1 MSNIKDLA
9 KIVADRYDMHQQDA
23 EKFMDDMFSLIR
35 SALINDEQVKIKG
48 LGTFKVQTVKERA
61 SVNVNTGEKVMI
73 NSHDRISFT
82 PDATMRD
89 SVNKPFA
96 HFVTVPLNEGVVFDD
111 MDDMSKVA
119 DSTEHK
125 GRNLKSDGYDILEH
139 SAETTVTA
147 NTDTGVNTDTG
158 INTGQEDIVETV
170 SSELQPA
177 ASLKRAVQEDIVETV
192 ASERQP
198 AASLK
203 RAVQEDIVETV
214 ATPVYNASNVAA
226 HEAGTAVPKAD
237 QHERKAVMQMVQD
250 DENRVDNSEQD
261 EIGNDMPEQS
271 AGKLNVMAIDTA
283 EDSISGEENKEPAI
297 VSLSEP
303 EEYKTNDNQTEEN
316 TTAMSD
322 EKNLNPS
329 VAEDNDHSFLISLL
343 LGLAVFV
350 VGVIV
355 GRATADIT
363 MQDVKA
369 YLGLKPEVKVHV
381 IYKRLPAPSPEKK
394 DSTAGKKDVPTAENK
409 KVAPAAVGKTDKK
422 TIKVADTEK
431 KPVEK
436 KAADK
441 PMANENYNKD
451 PRVRTGAYI
460 ITGVQ
465 QTVTA
470 AEGETVASI
479 SKRYLGPGMECY
491 VEALNGKTISA
502 GQKVKI
508 PALKLKKK
516 VSRQ

>member
-119 DSTEHK
+119 DSTEPK

-158 INTGQEDIVETV
+158 INTGQEDIVETL

-192 ASERQP
+192 AT
-198 AASLK
+198 L
-203 RAVQEDIVETV
+203 VD
-214 ATPVYNASNVAA
+214 NASIVAA
-226 HEAGTAVPKAD
+226 HEAETAIPKAD

-283 EDSISGEENKEPAI
+283 EDSISCKENQEPAI

>member
-158 INTGQEDIVETV
+158 INTGQEDIVETL
-170 SSELQPA
+170 SSGLQPA
-177 ASLKRAVQEDIVETV
+177 ASLKRAVQD
-192 ASERQP
+192 
-198 AASLK
+198 
-203 RAVQEDIVETV
+203 DIVETV
-214 ATPVYNASNVAA
+214 ATPVDNASNVAA
-226 HEAGTAVPKAD
+226 HEAETAIPKAD

-250 DENRVDNSEQD
+250 DENTVDNSEQD

-283 EDSISGEENKEPAI
+283 EDSISGKENQEPAI

>member
-147 NTDTGVNTDTG
+147 NTDTGVNTDTE

-170 SSELQPA
+170 SSDL
-177 ASLKRAVQEDIVETV
+177 
-192 ASERQP
+192 QP

-214 ATPVYNASNVAA
+214 ATPVDNASNVAA
-226 HEAGTAVPKAD
+226 HEAETAIPKAD

-250 DENRVDNSEQD
+250 DETRVDNSEQD

-283 EDSISGEENKEPAI
+283 EDSIFGEENKEPAI

>member
-147 NTDTGVNTDTG
+147 NTDTEVNTDTG
-158 INTGQEDIVETV
+158 INTGQEDIVETL

-192 ASERQP
+192 A
-198 AASLK
+198 
-203 RAVQEDIVETV
+203 
-214 ATPVYNASNVAA
+214 TPVDNASNVAA
-226 HEAGTAVPKAD
+226 HEAGTAIPKAD

-409 KVAPAAVGKTDKK
+409 KVAPAAVGKTDKN

>member
-119 DSTEHK
+119 DSTEPK

-170 SSELQPA
+170 
-177 ASLKRAVQEDIVETV
+177 

-214 ATPVYNASNVAA
+214 ATPVDNASNVAA
-226 HEAGTAVPKAD
+226 HEAETAIPKAD

>member
-147 NTDTGVNTDTG
+147 NTDTGVNTDTE

-170 SSELQPA
+170 SSDL
-177 ASLKRAVQEDIVETV
+177 
-192 ASERQP
+192 QP

-214 ATPVYNASNVAA
+214 ATPVDNASNVAA
-226 HEAGTAVPKAD
+226 HEAGTAIPRAD
-237 QHERKAVMQMVQD
+237 QHERKTVMQMVQD

-409 KVAPAAVGKTDKK
+409 KVAPDAVGKTDKN

-436 KAADK
+436 KAAEK

>member
-119 DSTEHK
+119 DSTEPK

-139 SAETTVTA
+139 SATA
-147 NTDTGVNTDTG
+147 NTETG
-158 INTGQEDIVETV
+158 INIGQEDIVETL
-170 SSELQPA
+170 S
-177 ASLKRAVQEDIVETV
+177 
-192 ASERQP
+192 SERQP

-203 RAVQEDIVETV
+203 RAGQEDNVETV
-214 ATPVYNASNVAA
+214 ATPADNASNVAA
-226 HEAGTAVPKAD
+226 HEAETTIPKAD

-250 DENRVDNSEQD
+250 DENIVDNSEQD
-261 EIGNDMPEQS
+261 EIGNDIPEQS

-283 EDSISGEENKEPAI
+283 EDSISGEENKEPTI

-343 LGLAVFV
+343 LGLVVFV

-441 PMANENYNKD
+441 PMVNENYNKD

>member
-147 NTDTGVNTDTG
+147 NTDTEVKTDTG
-158 INTGQEDIVETV
+158 INTGQEDIVETL

-177 ASLKRAVQEDIVETV
+177 ASLK
-192 ASERQP
+192 
-198 AASLK
+198 K
-203 RAVQEDIVETV
+203 AVQEDIVETV
-214 ATPVYNASNVAA
+214 ATPVDNVSNVAA
-226 HEAGTAVPKAD
+226 HEAETAIPKAD

>member
-119 DSTEHK
+119 DSTEPK

-170 SSELQPA
+170 
-177 ASLKRAVQEDIVETV
+177 
-192 ASERQP
+192 
-198 AASLK
+198 
-203 RAVQEDIVETV
+203 
-214 ATPVYNASNVAA
+214 ATPVDNASNVAA
-226 HEAGTAVPKAD
+226 HEAGTAIPKAD

-322 EKNLNPS
+322 DKNLNPS

-422 TIKVADTEK
+422 TIKVPDTEK

-491 VEALNGKTISA
+491 VEALNGKTISV

>member
-119 DSTEHK
+119 DSTEPK

-158 INTGQEDIVETV
+158 INTGQEDIVETL

-177 ASLKRAVQEDIVETV
+177 ASLKKAG
-192 ASERQP
+192 
-198 AASLK
+198 
-203 RAVQEDIVETV
+203 QEDIVETV
-214 ATPVYNASNVAA
+214 ATPVDNASNVAA
-226 HEAGTAVPKAD
+226 HEAGTAIPRAD
-237 QHERKAVMQMVQD
+237 QHERKTVMQMVQD
-250 DENRVDNSEQD
+250 DETRVDNSEQD
-261 EIGNDMPEQS
+261 EIVNDMPEQS

-409 KVAPAAVGKTDKK
+409 KVAPAAVGKTDKN

-436 KAADK
+436 KAAEK

>member
-147 NTDTGVNTDTG
+147 NTDTEVKTDTG
-158 INTGQEDIVETV
+158 INTGQEDIVETL

-192 ASERQP
+192 A
-198 AASLK
+198 
-203 RAVQEDIVETV
+203 
-214 ATPVYNASNVAA
+214 TPVDNASNVAA
-226 HEAGTAVPKAD
+226 HEAGTAIPKAD

-283 EDSISGEENKEPAI
+283 EDSISGKENQEPAI

>member
-147 NTDTGVNTDTG
+147 NTDTGVNTDTE

-170 SSELQPA
+170 SSDL
-177 ASLKRAVQEDIVETV
+177 
-192 ASERQP
+192 QP

-214 ATPVYNASNVAA
+214 ATPVDNASNVAA
-226 HEAGTAVPKAD
+226 HETETAIPKAD

-409 KVAPAAVGKTDKK
+409 KVAPDAVGKTDKK

-470 AEGETVASI
+470 AEGETVATI

>member
-119 DSTEHK
+119 DSIEPK

-147 NTDTGVNTDTG
+147 NTDTEVKTDTG
-158 INTGQEDIVETV
+158 INTGQEDIVETL

-192 ASERQP
+192 A
-198 AASLK
+198 
-203 RAVQEDIVETV
+203 
-214 ATPVYNASNVAA
+214 TPVDNASNVAA
-226 HEAGTAVPKAD
+226 HEAGTAIPKAD

-436 KAADK
+436 KVAEK

>member
-119 DSTEHK
+119 DSTEPK
-125 GRNLKSDGYDILEH
+125 GRNLKSDGYDLLEH
-139 SAETTVTA
+139 SAETTVKA

-192 ASERQP
+192 A
-198 AASLK
+198 
-203 RAVQEDIVETV
+203 
-214 ATPVYNASNVAA
+214 TPVDNASNVAA
-226 HEAGTAVPKAD
+226 HEAGTAIPKAD

-283 EDSISGEENKEPAI
+283 EDSTSGKENQEPAI

>member
-119 DSTEHK
+119 DSTEPK

-158 INTGQEDIVETV
+158 TNTGQEDIVETV

-192 ASERQP
+192 A
-198 AASLK
+198 
-203 RAVQEDIVETV
+203 
-214 ATPVYNASNVAA
+214 TPVDNASNVAA
-226 HEAGTAVPKAD
+226 HEAGTAIPKAD

-431 KPVEK
+431 KPIEK
-436 KAADK
+436 KAAEK

>member
-158 INTGQEDIVETV
+158 INTGQEDIVETL
-170 SSELQPA
+170 SSEFQPA
-177 ASLKRAVQEDIVETV
+177 ASLK
-192 ASERQP
+192 
-198 AASLK
+198 K
-203 RAVQEDIVETV
+203 AVQEDIVETV
-214 ATPVYNASNVAA
+214 ATPVDNASNVAA
-226 HEAGTAVPKAD
+226 HEAETTIPKAD

-409 KVAPAAVGKTDKK
+409 KVAPAAVGKTDNK

>member
-119 DSTEHK
+119 DSTEPK
-125 GRNLKSDGYDILEH
+125 GRNIKSDGYDLLEH
-139 SAETTVTA
+139 SAETTVKA
-147 NTDTGVNTDTG
+147 NTDTGVNTDIG

-192 ASERQP
+192 A
-198 AASLK
+198 
-203 RAVQEDIVETV
+203 
-214 ATPVYNASNVAA
+214 TPVDNASNVAA
-226 HEAGTAVPKAD
+226 HEAGTAIPKAG

-283 EDSISGEENKEPAI
+283 EDSISGEENNEPAI

-394 DSTAGKKDVPTAENK
+394 DSTAGKKDVPTAEKK

-436 KAADK
+436 KAAEK

>member
-158 INTGQEDIVETV
+158 INTGQEDIVETM
-170 SSELQPA
+170 S
-177 ASLKRAVQEDIVETV
+177 
-192 ASERQP
+192 SERQP
-198 AASLK
+198 ADSLTT
-203 RAVQEDIVETV
+203 AGQEDIVETV
-214 ATPVYNASNVAA
+214 ATPVDNASNVAA
-226 HEAGTAVPKAD
+226 HEAETAIPKAD

-316 TTAMSD
+316 TTAMSN

-409 KVAPAAVGKTDKK
+409 KVAPAAMGKTDKK

>member
-158 INTGQEDIVETV
+158 INTGQEDIVETL
-170 SSELQPA
+170 SSEL
-177 ASLKRAVQEDIVETV
+177 
-192 ASERQP
+192 QP

-226 HEAGTAVPKAD
+226 HEAGTAIPKAD

-409 KVAPAAVGKTDKK
+409 KVAPAAVGKTDKN

>member
-147 NTDTGVNTDTG
+147 NTDTEVNTDTG
-158 INTGQEDIVETV
+158 INTGQEDIVETL

-192 ASERQP
+192 A
-198 AASLK
+198 
-203 RAVQEDIVETV
+203 
-214 ATPVYNASNVAA
+214 TPVDTASNVAA
-226 HEAGTAVPKAD
+226 HEAETAIPKAD
-237 QHERKAVMQMVQD
+237 QHERKAVMQMLQD
-250 DENRVDNSEQD
+250 DENRVDNSKQD

>member
-158 INTGQEDIVETV
+158 TNTGQEDIVETL
-170 SSELQPA
+170 S
-177 ASLKRAVQEDIVETV
+177 
-192 ASERQP
+192 SERQP

-214 ATPVYNASNVAA
+214 ATPVDNASNVAA
-226 HEAGTAVPKAD
+226 HEAETAIPKAD

-250 DENRVDNSEQD
+250 DETRVDNSEQD

>member
-147 NTDTGVNTDTG
+147 NTDTEVKTDTG
-158 INTGQEDIVETV
+158 INTGQEDIVETL

-192 ASERQP
+192 A
-198 AASLK
+198 
-203 RAVQEDIVETV
+203 
-214 ATPVYNASNVAA
+214 TPVDNASNVAA
-226 HEAGTAVPKAD
+226 HEAGTAIPKAD

-261 EIGNDMPEQS
+261 EIGNDMSEQS
-271 AGKLNVMAIDTA
+271 AGKLNVMAIDMA

-343 LGLAVFV
+343 LGLVVFV

-394 DSTAGKKDVPTAENK
+394 DSTAGKKDVPTADNK

>member
-170 SSELQPA
+170 SSE
-177 ASLKRAVQEDIVETV
+177 
-192 ASERQP
+192 RQP

-214 ATPVYNASNVAA
+214 ATPVDNASNVAA
-226 HEAGTAVPKAD
+226 HEAGTAIPKAD

>member
-139 SAETTVTA
+139 SAETNVTA

-158 INTGQEDIVETV
+158 INTGQEDIVETL
-170 SSELQPA
+170 SSDL
-177 ASLKRAVQEDIVETV
+177 
-192 ASERQP
+192 QP

-214 ATPVYNASNVAA
+214 ATPVDNASNVAA
-226 HEAGTAVPKAD
+226 HEAETAIPKAD

>member
-158 INTGQEDIVETV
+158 INTGQEDIVETL

-192 ASERQP
+192 A
-198 AASLK
+198 
-203 RAVQEDIVETV
+203 
-214 ATPVYNASNVAA
+214 TPVDNASNVAA
-226 HEAGTAVPKAD
+226 HEAGTAIPKAG

-271 AGKLNVMAIDTA
+271 AGKLNVMAIDMA

>member
-158 INTGQEDIVETV
+158 INTGQEDIVETL
-170 SSELQPA
+170 S
-177 ASLKRAVQEDIVETV
+177 
-192 ASERQP
+192 SERQP
-198 AASLK
+198 AAFLK
-203 RAVQEDIVETV
+203 KAGQEDIVETV
-214 ATPVYNASNVAA
+214 ATPVDNASNVAA
-226 HEAGTAVPKAD
+226 HEAETAIPKAD

-271 AGKLNVMAIDTA
+271 AGKLNFMAIDTA

>member
-119 DSTEHK
+119 DSTEPK

-192 ASERQP
+192 A
-198 AASLK
+198 
-203 RAVQEDIVETV
+203 
-214 ATPVYNASNVAA
+214 TPVDNAFNVAA
-226 HEAGTAVPKAD
+226 HEAGTAIPKAG

-271 AGKLNVMAIDTA
+271 AGKLNVMAIDMA

>member
-125 GRNLKSDGYDILEH
+125 GRNLKSDGYDIQEH

-158 INTGQEDIVETV
+158 INTG
-170 SSELQPA
+170 
-177 ASLKRAVQEDIVETV
+177 QEDIVETV

-214 ATPVYNASNVAA
+214 ATPVDNASNVAA
-226 HEAGTAVPKAD
+226 HEAETAIPKAG
-237 QHERKAVMQMVQD
+237 QHERKTIMQMVQD

-283 EDSISGEENKEPAI
+283 EDSISGKENQEPAI
-297 VSLSEP
+297 VSISEP

-465 QTVTA
+465 QTVAA

>member
-158 INTGQEDIVETV
+158 INTGQEDIVETL

-192 ASERQP
+192 A
-198 AASLK
+198 
-203 RAVQEDIVETV
+203 
-214 ATPVYNASNVAA
+214 TPVDNASNVAA
-226 HEAGTAVPKAD
+226 HEAGTAIPKAD

-283 EDSISGEENKEPAI
+283 EDSISGKENQEPAI

>member
-158 INTGQEDIVETV
+158 INTGQEDIVETL
-170 SSELQPA
+170 S
-177 ASLKRAVQEDIVETV
+177 
-192 ASERQP
+192 SERQP
-198 AASLK
+198 ADSLK

-214 ATPVYNASNVAA
+214 ATPVDNASNVAA
-226 HEAGTAVPKAD
+226 HEAGTAIPKAD

-250 DENRVDNSEQD
+250 DETRVDNSEQD

>member
-119 DSTEHK
+119 DSTEPK

-158 INTGQEDIVETV
+158 INTGQEDIVETL

-177 ASLKRAVQEDIVETV
+177 ASLKTAG
-192 ASERQP
+192 
-198 AASLK
+198 
-203 RAVQEDIVETV
+203 QEDIVETV
-214 ATPVYNASNVAA
+214 ATPVDNASNVAA
-226 HEAGTAVPKAD
+226 HEAETAIPKAD

-283 EDSISGEENKEPAI
+283 EDSISGKENQEPAI

>member
-119 DSTEHK
+119 DSTEPK
-125 GRNLKSDGYDILEH
+125 GRNLKSDGYDLLEH

-147 NTDTGVNTDTG
+147 NTDTEVNTDTG
-158 INTGQEDIVETV
+158 INTGQEDIVETL
-170 SSELQPA
+170 SSEL
-177 ASLKRAVQEDIVETV
+177 
-192 ASERQP
+192 QP

-226 HEAGTAVPKAD
+226 HEAGTAIPKAD
-237 QHERKAVMQMVQD
+237 QHERKAVKQMVQD
-250 DENRVDNSEQD
+250 DENIVDNSEQD

-271 AGKLNVMAIDTA
+271 AVKLNVMAIDTA

-491 VEALNGKTISA
+491 VEALNGKTIST

>member
-1 MSNIKDLA
+1 MSNVKDLA

-111 MDDMSKVA
+111 MDDMSKLA
-119 DSTEHK
+119 DSTEDK
-125 GRNLKSDGYDILEH
+125 GRNLKSDGYDILEN
-139 SAETTVTA
+139 SAETTVPA
-147 NTDTGVNTDTG
+147 NTDTGVNTETG
-158 INTGQEDIVETV
+158 INTGQEDMVETL
-170 SSELQPA
+170 S
-177 ASLKRAVQEDIVETV
+177 
-192 ASERQP
+192 SERQP
-198 AASLK
+198 AAFLK
-203 RAVQEDIVETV
+203 KAGQEDIVETV
-214 ATPVYNASNVAA
+214 ATPVDNVSNVAA
-226 HEAGTAVPKAD
+226 HEAETAIPKAD

>member
-158 INTGQEDIVETV
+158 INTGQEDIVETL
-170 SSELQPA
+170 SIELQPA
-177 ASLKRAVQEDIVETV
+177 ASLKTAG
-192 ASERQP
+192 
-198 AASLK
+198 
-203 RAVQEDIVETV
+203 QEDIVETV
-214 ATPVYNASNVAA
+214 ATPVDNASNVAA
-226 HEAGTAVPKAD
+226 HEAETAIPKAD

-436 KAADK
+436 KVAEK

>member
-9 KIVADRYDMHQQDA
+9 KIVADRYDMYQQDA

-119 DSTEHK
+119 DSIEPK

-158 INTGQEDIVETV
+158 INTGQEDIVETL
-170 SSELQPA
+170 S
-177 ASLKRAVQEDIVETV
+177 
-192 ASERQP
+192 SERQP

-203 RAVQEDIVETV
+203 RAGQEDNVETV
-214 ATPVYNASNVAA
+214 ATPADNASNVAA
-226 HEAGTAVPKAD
+226 HEAETTIPKAD

-261 EIGNDMPEQS
+261 EIGNDLPEQS
-271 AGKLNVMAIDTA
+271 AGKLNVMAVDTA

-297 VSLSEP
+297 VSHSEP
-303 EEYKTNDNQTEEN
+303 EEYRTNDNQTEEN

>member
-147 NTDTGVNTDTG
+147 NTETGVNTDTG
-158 INTGQEDIVETV
+158 INTGQEDIVETL
-170 SSELQPA
+170 S
-177 ASLKRAVQEDIVETV
+177 
-192 ASERQP
+192 SERQP

-203 RAVQEDIVETV
+203 KAGQEDIVETV
-214 ATPVYNASNVAA
+214 ATPVDNASNVAA
-226 HEAGTAVPKAD
+226 HEAETAIPKAD

-283 EDSISGEENKEPAI
+283 EDSTSGEENKEPAI

-436 KAADK
+436 KAAEK

>member
-170 SSELQPA
+170 
-177 ASLKRAVQEDIVETV
+177 
-192 ASERQP
+192 
-198 AASLK
+198 
-203 RAVQEDIVETV
+203 
-214 ATPVYNASNVAA
+214 ATPVDNASNVAA
-226 HEAGTAVPKAD
+226 HEAETAIPKAD

>member
-147 NTDTGVNTDTG
+147 NTDSGVNTDTG
-158 INTGQEDIVETV
+158 INTGQEDIVETL

-192 ASERQP
+192 A
-198 AASLK
+198 
-203 RAVQEDIVETV
+203 
-214 ATPVYNASNVAA
+214 TPVDNASNVAA
-226 HEAGTAVPKAD
+226 HEAGTAIPKAD

>member
-147 NTDTGVNTDTG
+147 NTDTGVKTDTG
-158 INTGQEDIVETV
+158 INTGQEDIVETL

-177 ASLKRAVQEDIVETV
+177 ASLKKAG
-192 ASERQP
+192 
-198 AASLK
+198 
-203 RAVQEDIVETV
+203 QEDIVETV
-214 ATPVYNASNVAA
+214 ATPVDNVSNVAA
-226 HEAGTAVPKAD
+226 HEAETAIPKAD

>member
-125 GRNLKSDGYDILEH
+125 GRNLKSDGYDIQEH

-158 INTGQEDIVETV
+158 INTGQEDIVETL
-170 SSELQPA
+170 SSEL
-177 ASLKRAVQEDIVETV
+177 
-192 ASERQP
+192 QP

-226 HEAGTAVPKAD
+226 HEAGTAIPKAG

-283 EDSISGEENKEPAI
+283 DDSISGEENKEPAI

-470 AEGETVASI
+470 AEGETVATI